1 MKNSKKLSETTNSR
15 TYKINLRNFGRGCN
29 ISGPRSGCNAVASK
43 EDRNWKQF
51 RKTQYKL

>member
-15 TYKINLRNFGRGCN
+15 TYRLTELNYKRGCVFC
-29 ISGPRSGCNAVASK
+29 GPHSGCNAVAKK
-43 EDRNWKQF
+43 EDRNWKKF